1 MTSKLHELGLD
12 PAMIHRKL
20 QLLIKQQASI
30 LALNDAFLLSSYLC
44 LGLALLVWC
53 AQSSRVP
60 VMDRAEEVRERR
72 AEELMEQ
79 P

>member
-1 MTSKLHELGLD
+1 
-12 PAMIHRKL
+12 MIHRKL
-20 QLLIKQQASI
+20 QLLIKQQAGI
-30 LALNDAFLLSSYLC
+30 LAMNDAFLLSSYLC

>member
-1 MTSKLHELGLD
+1 LQDIGFDPSMIQRKLH
-12 PAMIHRKL
+12 
-20 QLLIKQQASI
+20 LLIKQQAGI
-30 LALNDAFLLSSYLC
+30 FALNDAFLLSSYLC

-53 AQSSRVP
+53 AHSSRVP
-60 VMDRAEEVRERR
+60 VMKPAEELRERR